1 LNKSISPSP
10 KINLKPVKV
19 AVNKPKETAVK
30 LEKPV
35 TAAPVDGAPAI
46 IK

>member
-10 KINLKPVKV
+10 KINVKPEKV

-30 LEKPV
+30 LEKPI
-35 TAAPVDGAPAI
+35 TAHPVEGAPAI